1 MSGLS
6 EVVFENVVSSQG
18 HMINVRFFSVVRS
31 VCLFTLKSLHYA
43 VFRSKIVFV
52 FWSVEYL
59 HVCTLLLVLL
69 DEPAFCSVCS
79 IVDETRLV
87 CLE

>member
-43 VFRSKIVFV
+43 VFRSKIVFC
-52 FWSVEYL
+52 SVGYHL
-59 HVCTLLLVLL
+59 HVCILMLVFVAGLTCLLFRV
-69 DEPAFCSVCS
+69 FYC
-79 IVDETRLV
+79 
-87 CLE
+87 

>member
-31 VCLFTLKSLHYA
+31 VCLFILKSLRHA
-43 VFRSKIVFV
+43 A
-52 FWSVEYL
+52 FWSRL
-59 HVCTLLLVLL
+59 CL
-69 DEPAFCSVCS
+69 CSGSSHFENVVS
-79 IVDETRLV
+79 S
-87 CLE
+87 

>member
-59 HVCTLLLVLL
+59 HVCTPMLVFI
-69 DEPAFCSVCS
+69 PG
-79 IVDETRLV
+79 
-87 CLE
+87 